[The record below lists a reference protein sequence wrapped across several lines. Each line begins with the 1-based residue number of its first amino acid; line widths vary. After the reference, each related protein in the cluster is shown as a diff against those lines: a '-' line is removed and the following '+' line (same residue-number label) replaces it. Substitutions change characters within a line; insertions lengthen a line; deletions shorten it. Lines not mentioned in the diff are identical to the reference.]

1 MPPFSIFAIMTQKS
15 MLKNYIFDLGGVLL
29 DIRMKNA
36 YERFVALG
44 LPAAE
49 LDEGGS
55 VYKLMEDY
63 QLGYVSTE
71 DFCKQVARKCE
82 PMAASQSPKAM
93 LQSPRAT
100 AHDIELAWN
109 SICLDVPSRKLEA
122 LRRLR
127 KMEGVATVS
136 LLSNTNELHWECC
149 CKNWFCANGNKLEDF
164 FDKIFLSQELHLQK
178 PDHEIFKTAIRE
190 LGASP
195 AETIFLDDS
204 TVNTAAAAACGL
216 KTLTVTPEIDWVRE
230 LNI

>member
-1 MPPFSIFAIMTQKS
+1 MPPFSIFAIMMQKT

-63 QLGYVSTE
+63 QLGNVSTQ
-71 DFCKQVARKCE
+71 DFCKQVAEKCV
-82 PMAASQSPKAM
+82 PRRVSLTKNDSQQAPN
-93 LQSPRAT
+93 AT

-109 SICLDVPSRKLEA
+109 SICLGVAERKLEA

-127 KMEGVATVS
+127 KAEGVASVS
-136 LLSNTNELHWECC
+136 LLSNTNALHWECC

-164 FDKIFLSQELHLQK
+164 FDRIFLSQELHLQK
-178 PDHEIFKTAIRE
+178 PDSEIFKTAIRE

-204 TVNTAAAAACGL
+204 AVNTAAAASCGL
-216 KTLTVTPEIDWVRE
+216 QTLTVTPEIDWVRE
-230 LNI
+230 LGI

>member
-1 MPPFSIFAIMTQKS
+1 

-44 LPAAE
+44 LPPAE
-49 LDEGGS
+49 LEPGGS
-55 VYKLMEDY
+55 VYKLMEDN
-63 QLGYVSTE
+63 QLGYVTTAE
-71 DFCKQVARKCE
+71 FCQQVAGKCISNARSAE
-82 PMAASQSPKAM
+82 APTT
-93 LQSPRAT
+93 PR
-100 AHDIELAWN
+100 DIEEAWN
-109 SICLDVPSRKLEA
+109 SICLGVADRKLQA

-127 KMEGVATVS
+127 KTEGVASVS

-149 CKNWFCANGNKLEDF
+149 CQNWFNANGNKLEDF

-178 PDHEIFKTAIRE
+178 PDPEIFKTAIRE

-204 TVNTAAAAACGL
+204 PVNTAAAAACGL
-216 KTLTVTPEIDWVRE
+216 QTLTVTADVDWVEE
-230 LNI
+230 LGIRP